1 MKAVIFDFQILHGK
15 LPKRALRVALGAR
28 ILSQNGLASPARDTY
43 YIVFI
48 VKSLVVFPIAWWSG
62 RLVLS
67 LSGQVVRFVVAELEL
82 EGIDMNSYPNEQC
95 PIGCVP
101 PYLYKQINYKFPRI

>member
-1 MKAVIFDFQILHGK
+1 M
-15 LPKRALRVALGAR
+15 
-28 ILSQNGLASPARDTY
+28 
-43 YIVFI
+43 
-48 VKSLVVFPIAWWSG
+48 VFPIAWWSG

-101 PYLYKQINYKFPRI
+101 QYRYKQINFKFPRNLGPKREIGKYIMVK